1 VRRLEVLV
9 RRLREQRHETELH
22 DRVARH
28 RGAPLRDE
36 RPRRAVE
43 RVADG
48 ARASRRA
55 SRHGA
60 AKCGDDRP
68 RMATRKVRVATLTR
82 DARCET
88 RDDGAVTFTLDAGA
102 RATALRAVW
111 TQGDATED
119 DGTTLVVRDGDARVR
134 VRRRATA
141 TAVREGTYVCVR
153 GEPARG
159 SDGEVE
165 LANATVAA
173 AEDAGRREAW
183 SDECAEAWRAIERL
197 EG

>member
-1 VRRLEVLV
+1 MTRRS
-9 RRLREQRHETELH
+9 
-22 DRVARH
+22 A
-28 RGAPLRDE
+28 AP
-36 RPRRAVE
+36 
-43 RVADG
+43 
-48 ARASRRA
+48 
-55 SRHGA
+55 H
-60 AKCGDDRP
+60 
-68 RMATRKVRVATLTR
+68 MATRKVTIATLTR

-88 RDDGAVTFTLDAGA
+88 RDDGAVTFTLDRARSGA

-111 TQGDATED
+111 TQGEAMED
-119 DGTTLVVRDGDARVR
+119 DGARLIVRDGDARVR

-153 GEPARG
+153 GEPARA

-165 LANATVAA
+165 LANAVVAA

>member
-1 VRRLEVLV
+1 
-9 RRLREQRHETELH
+9 
-22 DRVARH
+22 
-28 RGAPLRDE
+28 
-36 RPRRAVE
+36 
-43 RVADG
+43 
-48 ARASRRA
+48 
-55 SRHGA
+55 
-60 AKCGDDRP
+60 
-68 RMATRKVRVATLTR
+68 MATLKVTVATLA

-88 RDDGAVTFTLDAGA
+88 RDGAVTFTLDRTRSGA

-111 TQGDATED
+111 TQGEAMED
-119 DGTTLVVRDGDARVR
+119 DGARLIVRDGDARVR

-153 GEPARG
+153 GEPARA
-159 SDGEVE
+159 SDGELE
-165 LANATVAA
+165 LGNAVVAA